1 MNTNKISHFCI
12 QKEKWILLRWAA
24 SEMLSVKKPAMS
36 SVCFHQAITHTT
48 MLSLKVS
55 PNMPL
60 QGDDI
65 QGWHTSPRLHEVKE
79 RHTQEPQ
86 IRGTRHT
93 PTVGARIAPYVCGLT
108 ASQWTVSKR
117 DSCAEMFANDR
128 TAEQGA
134 LESQK
139 WVLLTARETVIG
151 AFDIRH

>member
-1 MNTNKISHFCI
+1 MRLK
-12 QKEKWILLRWAA
+12 RD
-24 SEMLSVKKPAMS
+24 
-36 SVCFHQAITHTT
+36 THR
-48 MLSLKVS
+48 
-55 PNMPL
+55 
-60 QGDDI
+60 Q
-65 QGWHTSPRLHEVKE
+65 
-79 RHTQEPQ
+79 TQEPQ

-139 WVLLTARETVIG
+139 
-151 AFDIRH
+151 